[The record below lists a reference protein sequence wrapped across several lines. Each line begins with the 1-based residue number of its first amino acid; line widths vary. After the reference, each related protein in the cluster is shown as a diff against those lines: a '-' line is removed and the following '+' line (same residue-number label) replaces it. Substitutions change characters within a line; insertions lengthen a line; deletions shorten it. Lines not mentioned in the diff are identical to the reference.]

1 MALDLDHQLSQA
13 YRAMV
18 ILAVAMIASVL
29 IYAGIVELL
38 PRLAPSNGASVEA
51 GTVDLLRQVFRGLAL
66 VNFLAL
72 SWLSGRARKPVGEP
86 LVRLARLKTLTTVG
100 LALAESI
107 ALYGLVLFVLSRDS
121 VDFYYLFLVSLLS
134 FIVVFPRHDRWRET
148 LRDSPIGP

>member
-38 PRLAPSNGASVEA
+38 PRLAPSSGASVEA

-72 SWLSGRARKPVGEP
+72 SWLS
-86 LVRLARLKTLTTVG
+86 
-100 LALAESI
+100 
-107 ALYGLVLFVLSRDS
+107 
-121 VDFYYLFLVSLLS
+121 
-134 FIVVFPRHDRWRET
+134 
-148 LRDSPIGP
+148 